1 MKPEEIKLMHPTFR
15 YCKQE
20 DFHSQPIWYFR
31 NISVQHYRQ
40 AKSDCLYTAVHN
52 TTDNT
57 SVQQIIE
64 KLHTI
69 HLFNSSSTEV

>member
-20 DFHSQPIWYFR
+20 DFHSQPVLTKR
-31 NISVQHYRQ
+31 SVQHYKQ

-52 TTDNT
+52 TIDNI

-64 KLHTI
+64 SCTQYI
-69 HLFNSSSTEV
+69 Y